1 MLTLCYEKSVAV
13 VVGQVCLSSE
23 EGNKR
28 QAAWPHHQIAILLH
42 VNADIIFLL
51 K

>member
-1 MLTLCYEKSVAV
+1 VLTLRDEKSVAIV
-13 VVGQVCLSSE
+13 VRFVFYLRRATRG
-23 EGNKR
+23 